1 MKRILAFLLSLFLV
15 TCLFA
20 ACNKGSG
27 EPAGTEGNPDELFAL
42 IENAG
47 EKVAA
52 EGNQHWRMSMDIVI
66 EVAGQ
71 KMTMPTRME
80 MMIASG
86 NETDLNKLEFRS
98 INEMPNMST
107 GEVVKSD
114 VYAKDG
120 WVYYTSEDGNFKMPI
135 EDADLGLDL
144 EAGSSVAGSFQKE
157 MYEGATYTVKD
168 GVKTITL
175 KVTSEQFMQV
185 FGAMSGGNS
194 NVGGV
199 DMSSLDVSDLDIT
212 LTVNAD
218 GFLTE
223 MYMFMDAEM
232 TVEGMDASFS
242 YEIKYEFIKFGT
254 DVVVEP
260 PVGYESYPEASIG

>member
-1 MKRILAFLLSLFLV
+1 MKRILAFFLSLFLV

-42 IENAG
+42 IEAANN
-47 EKVAA
+47 KVA
-52 EGNQHWRMSMDIVI
+52 ESGNQHWRMSMDIVI
-66 EVAGQ
+66 SADG
-71 KMTMPTRME
+71 MTMEMPTRME
-80 MMIASG
+80 MMIVGG
-86 NETDLNKLEFRS
+86 NETDLSKLEFRS
-98 INEMPNMST
+98 TNEMSMMGQT
-107 GEVVKSD
+107 QKSD

-120 WVYYTSEDGNFKMPI
+120 WVYYTSDEGNYKIPI

-144 EAGSSVAGSFQKE
+144 DAGTSAAGQFQKE
-157 MYEGATYTVKD
+157 LYEGATYTVKN

-175 KVTSEQFMQV
+175 KITSEQFMEV
-185 FGAMSGGNS
+185 FGAMTGGSS

-199 DMSSLDVSDLDIT
+199 DLSSLEVSDMDIT
-212 LTVNAD
+212 LTINAD
-218 GFLTE
+218 GYLTE

-232 TVEGMDASFS
+232 TVEGTDASFS
-242 YEIKYEFIKFGT
+242 YEIKYEFIKFGA

-260 PVGYESYPEASIG
+260 PVGYENYPEAAIG